1 MAKLAKSNN
10 RRKNTKII
18 DKQRIIEIMKSNI
31 NPKTNNP
38 NYSKVCNLT
47 GVDRKTLARWWD
59 KREKIATS
67 LHKNN
72 RNKLSSAKFK
82 GMFPEMEDKL
92 DEWTE
97 ELRAAGCCISGFT
110 LKVKALQILRE
121 NDQYN
126 GAFTASEGWLRGFL
140 RRKNYALRRI
150 TTTGRDLPSDFLETI
165 VQFHK
170 DCEINFIDDDEFDAN
185 ALINMDETS
194 VYVDKPS
201 NYTYAKKVNINQ
213 VYSAD

>member
-1 MAKLAKSNN
+1 MANLAKSNN

-59 KREKIATS
+59 KREKIASS

-82 GMFPEMEDKL
+82 GMFPEMEDTFY
-92 DEWTE
+92 E
-97 ELRAAGCCISGFT
+97 R
-110 LKVKALQILRE
+110 
-121 NDQYN
+121 
-126 GAFTASEGWLRGFL
+126 
-140 RRKNYALRRI
+140 
-150 TTTGRDLPSDFLETI
+150 
-165 VQFHK
+165 
-170 DCEINFIDDDEFDAN
+170 
-185 ALINMDETS
+185 LINIMGHLLPQKVGS
-194 VYVDKPS
+194 VVFCVEK
-201 NYTYAKKVNINQ
+201 TILLGK
-213 VYSAD
+213 

>member
-47 GVDRKTLARWWD
+47 GVDRKTLVRWWD
-59 KREKIATS
+59 KREKIASS

-92 DEWTE
+92 YEWTE
-97 ELRAAGCCISGFT
+97 VVVLVVS
-110 LKVKALQILRE
+110 L
-121 NDQYN
+121 
-126 GAFTASEGWLRGFL
+126 
-140 RRKNYALRRI
+140 
-150 TTTGRDLPSDFLETI
+150 
-165 VQFHK
+165 
-170 DCEINFIDDDEFDAN
+170 
-185 ALINMDETS
+185 
-194 VYVDKPS
+194 
-201 NYTYAKKVNINQ
+201 
-213 VYSAD
+213 

>member
-31 NPKTNNP
+31 NPMTNNP

-59 KREKIATS
+59 KREKIASS

-72 RNKLSSAKFK
+72 RNKLSSAK
-82 GMFPEMEDKL
+82 
-92 DEWTE
+92 
-97 ELRAAGCCISGFT
+97 ELRAAGCCISDFT

-121 NDQYN
+121 TDQYN

-140 RRKNYALRRI
+140 RGRGVNTAVVVAVDAVGVASRKN
-150 TTTGRDLPSDFLETI
+150 
-165 VQFHK
+165 
-170 DCEINFIDDDEFDAN
+170 
-185 ALINMDETS
+185 
-194 VYVDKPS
+194 
-201 NYTYAKKVNINQ
+201 KK
-213 VYSAD
+213 Y